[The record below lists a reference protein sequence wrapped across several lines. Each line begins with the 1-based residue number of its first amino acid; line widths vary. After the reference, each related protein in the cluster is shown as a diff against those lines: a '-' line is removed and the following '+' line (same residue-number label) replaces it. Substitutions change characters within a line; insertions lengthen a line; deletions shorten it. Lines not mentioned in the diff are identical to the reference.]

1 MSFACEGIV
10 SSKYVASFRP
20 FHLLMWKQYRFP
32 IALTL
37 CLVPRQPNR
46 KGLTAL
52 VFVEL
57 RPYRLQRTHFSISNR
72 LTHWA
77 TNDDVFERLSPTVA
91 PITLVPI
98 NPRWRGGSG

>member
-37 CLVPRQPNR
+37 CLVPRQPNQ

-52 VFVEL
+52 VCRTSSV
-57 RPYRLQRTHFSISNR
+57 PLQRTHFSISNS
-72 LTHWA
+72 LTIRV

-91 PITLVPI
+91 P
-98 NPRWRGGSG
+98 